1 MSVVVEA
8 FTLVSRR
15 ETIER
20 AYPGGAFGFRLDF
33 PDSFA
38 ADEHLLRMGSTDPS
52 QVRVTVDRLQELGVQ
67 YASRYEYLEMAVVLQ
82 GVGTSAG
89 CSWLRFERR
98 DDCSVCWLEG
108 EEEGTLATPPGW
120 TPERSRGWDEWTAGD
135 PSRFIPVEIVTDPLG
150 LADLEPYFGGPRMS
164 GVPFE
169 DGTELRRMLARA
181 QNLEREGRGDELPN
195 LYSRAASLNPR
206 DAELAFRAGA
216 VLDVAGRHDEAIASL
231 DRAIELDPGHSSA
244 LACKGTMLNKL
255 GRREDGIALLQR
267 AVEVGPE
274 NRLAWWNKAATERDA
289 DLLDEARLSYE
300 RFLLLA
306 GDNPGFADKTRYA
319 REWLDDHGW

>member
-8 FTLVSRR
+8 FTLISRR
-15 ETIER
+15 ETIDR
-20 AYPGGAFGFRLDF
+20 TYPGGTPGFRLDF
-33 PDSFA
+33 PESFA
-38 ADEHLLRMGSTDPS
+38 ADEHLVRMGSTDPRD
-52 QVRVTVDRLQELGVQ
+52 VRVTIDRLQELGVR
-67 YASRYEYLEMAVVLQ
+67 YASRYEYLEMAVAIH
-82 GVGTSAG
+82 GVGPSAG

-98 DDCSVCWLEG
+98 DDYSVCWLEG
-108 EEEGTLATPPGW
+108 EGEGTLATPPGW
-120 TPERSRGWDEWTAGD
+120 TPERSRGWDEWTRGD
-135 PSRFIPVEIVTDPLG
+135 PSRFIPTEVALDEQG
-150 LADLEPYFGGPRMS
+150 LAEVDPMFGGPRFR

-169 DGTELRRMLARA
+169 DGTKLRRMLARA

-216 VLDVAGRHDEAIASL
+216 VLDVAGRHDEAMASL

-255 GRREDGIALLQR
+255 GRTEDGMALLQR

-306 GDNPGFADKTRYA
+306 GDNPGFANKTRYA